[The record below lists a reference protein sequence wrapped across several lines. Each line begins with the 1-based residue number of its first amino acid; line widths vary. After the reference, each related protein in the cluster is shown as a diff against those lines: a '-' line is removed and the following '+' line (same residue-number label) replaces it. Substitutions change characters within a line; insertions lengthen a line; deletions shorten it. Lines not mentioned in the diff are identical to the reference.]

1 MAQEINHPRTTR
13 MWILL
18 APGAAYLVWVLLF
31 PAFTVGLL
39 FDGSVGVLLGLY
51 ICSQPAANGIDL
63 MFMQRG
69 AFRRAVKQSVRGRV
83 ADAERPGHDR
93 RLVRDGNRRGPI
105 HDAGLPALKP
115 ASREGRSN
123 HRGQRA
129 DKVVLLGDLGG

>member
-1 MAQEINHPRTTR
+1 

-69 AFRRAVKQSVRGRV
+69 AFRRAIKQSAGVEWLMLN
-83 ADAERPGHDR
+83 A
-93 RLVRDGNRRGPI
+93 LVMIVGWFVMVMGAARFMT
-105 HDAGLPALKP
+105 PAYQL
-115 ASREGRSN
+115 
-123 HRGQRA
+123 
-129 DKVVLLGDLGG
+129 

>member
-1 MAQEINHPRTTR
+1 

-18 APGAAYLVWVLLF
+18 APAAAYLTWVLFF

-69 AFRRAVKQSVRGRV
+69 AFRRICYWPSGCFRHGALL
-83 ADAERPGHDR
+83 PGGVLITPR
-93 RLVRDGNRRGPI
+93 Q
-105 HDAGLPALKP
+105 AL
-115 ASREGRSN
+115 
-123 HRGQRA
+123 
-129 DKVVLLGDLGG
+129 